1 MESPGRYEY
10 ESASNQVNLSS
21 HFERDFNSKS
31 KISRQDSGNKT
42 RRRSSADA
50 EFEEDGA
57 WKGDSD
63 EDAKTKGKEKGDND
77 GKLVVSVNSHSIRK
91 IGIDLN
97 VIDASR

>member
-1 MESPGRYEY
+1 M
-10 ESASNQVNLSS
+10 NLSS
-21 HFERDFNSKS
+21 HFGRDFNSKS

-50 EFEEDGA
+50 EFEEDDA

-77 GKLVVSVNSHSIRK
+77 DKLVVSVNLHSIRK
-91 IGIDLN
+91 IAIGLN
-97 VIDASR
+97 VIEGSR